1 MSQAHDAQQ
10 AHEGPIKTPKQLVLT
25 VVASFAIPIL
35 IIVLLIVYVSNGA
48 KKGAGSDAMTEEAIA
63 ARIQPVGA
71 LTLNVST
78 GGGVARTGEEVYKAV
93 CSGCHAAGTLNAP
106 KFGDAGAWGPRIATG
121 LDALLHSA
129 LNGKNAMPAK
139 GGASDLSELEVA
151 RAVVYMANDAG
162 AKFPEPKAP
171 AEAASAAQ

>member
-25 VVASFAIPIL
+25 VLASFAIPIL

-48 KKGAGSDAMTEEAIA
+48 KQGAGSDAMTPEAVA
-63 ARIQPVGA
+63 TRIQPVGA
-71 LTLNVST
+71 LTLNIAT
-78 GGGVARTGEEVYKAV
+78 GGGVARTGEEVYKAI

-121 LDALLHSA
+121 LDALLQRVEGD
-129 LNGKNAMPAK
+129 LK
-139 GGASDLSELEVA
+139 GVGSIDEVRWVTEAGASRIEC
-151 RAVVYMANDAG
+151 AVTLAPTADATDAG
-162 AKFPEPKAP
+162 
-171 AEAASAAQ
+171 

>member
-78 GGGVARTGEEVYKAV
+78 GGGVARTGKRSTRPCARV
-93 CSGCHAAGTLNAP
+93 
-106 KFGDAGAWGPRIATG
+106 
-121 LDALLHSA
+121 
-129 LNGKNAMPAK
+129 AMP
-139 GGASDLSELEVA
+139 
-151 RAVVYMANDAG
+151 
-162 AKFPEPKAP
+162 PAP
-171 AEAASAAQ
+171 